1 MLPID
6 ELNVLRSQLR
16 ELVSAVQHEA
26 EQYDNI
32 DFLIDLLA
40 STVVPIVEEWLETEY
55 DKAYRSGLEPW
66 LNALPDDAARTRAL
80 YTPVGGKT
88 FAERIKEYAAGN
100 LGLFVSKVETLLET
114 DGHRVRSTGTL
125 HAGETLSSVGLT
137 VHKTWRGVLDEQERD
152 AHIALEGV
160 SLPLDGLF
168 QVSGHTAPAPGLF
181 NNPAL
186 DCNCRCEL
194 EISVT

>member
-1 MLPID
+1 MLPND

-16 ELVSAVQHEA
+16 ELISAVQRES

-40 STVVPIVEEWLETEY
+40 ATVVPIVEEWLETEY

-66 LNALPDDAARTRAL
+66 LNALPDEAARTQAL
-80 YTPVGGKT
+80 YVLVGGKT
-88 FAERIKEYAAGN
+88 FADRIQEYAAED
-100 LGLFVSKVETLLET
+100 LDQFVSKVETLLET
-114 DGHRVRSTGTL
+114 DGHRVRSMGTL

-137 VHKTWRGVLDEQERD
+137 VHKTWRGVLDQKERD
-152 AHIALEGV
+152 AHVALEGV
-160 SLPLDGLF
+160 SLPLDALF
-168 QVSGHTAPAPGLF
+168 QVDGHTAPAPGLF

-194 EISVT
+194 EISVI